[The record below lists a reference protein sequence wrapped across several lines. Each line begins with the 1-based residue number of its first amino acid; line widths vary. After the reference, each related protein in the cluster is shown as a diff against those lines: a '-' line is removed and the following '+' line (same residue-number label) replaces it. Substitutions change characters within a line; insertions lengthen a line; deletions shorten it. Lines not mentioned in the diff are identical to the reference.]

1 MEENR
6 LPQTADTS
14 GIEVLKLPLPRVIFR
29 RAQSVPGRVL
39 FEQVG
44 GGTVTYAGF
53 LERIGGFIAT
63 LEAEGVARDDR
74 IALMVPQSVEAHVAW
89 QAIAW
94 LGAWDVPI
102 NNEFHG
108 EMLAYVLNNSKAR
121 IVVTMSEFLPAF
133 VAIQDRLEH
142 LETLILLDDPGSEVR
157 THRLTIVRHRPGGP
171 VSGTI
176 AREPELE
183 ASDVATVIYTSG
195 TTGPSKGV
203 VVPWGELYTAFG
215 IYGCRRDGRDAM
227 YTPFPINHLSGK
239 VPVFLMACFAGR
251 AVLRRRFSTHEF
263 WSDVREYGCTTTI
276 LLGGTASF
284 LINQPASADDRNHAM
299 RNVVMVPVVEAYK
312 EFEARFS
319 LPVMT
324 IYGMSE
330 CGFPFVS
337 PPESLA
343 NAASCGRLRETWHV
357 RIIDGEGR
365 DVPVGKAGELLVRCD
380 TPHSVLREYL
390 DNPEATAKA
399 RKDGWFH
406 TGDAF
411 RCDADGNYYF
421 VDRLKDA
428 IRRRGENISSFE
440 VESFLTRYPG
450 VAECAAVAVPSET
463 GEDEIKVVITQAPG
477 GQVDLNDLAAFCE
490 REMPRFMVPRYFQ
503 LKSALPYTPTN
514 KVRKAVLRE
523 EGMASGVW
531 DRLAHRTNR
540 KSSPQGAIQ
549 GASNAQ

>member
-1 MEENR
+1 MT
-6 LPQTADTS
+6 QATDASD
-14 GIEVLKLPLPRVIFR
+14 IEVLKCPLPQVIFR
-29 RAQSVPGRVL
+29 RARACPDRIL
-39 FEQVG
+39 FEEVG
-44 GGTVTYAGF
+44 AGTVSYSEF
-53 LERIGGFIAT
+53 LNRTGRFITT
-63 LEAEGVARDDR
+63 LKTQGVAREDR
-74 IALMVPQSVEAHVAW
+74 VAVMVPQSVDAHVVW
-89 QAIAW
+89 QGTAW
-94 LGAWDVPI
+94 LGAWEVPI

-121 IVVTMSEFLPAF
+121 VAVTLSEFLPVF

-142 LETLILLDDPGSEVR
+142 LQSLILLDDPGSEAR
-157 THRLTIVRHRPGGP
+157 PQKLQIIGHRADAPISET
-171 VSGTI
+171 VST
-176 AREPELE
+176 EPTLE

-215 IYGCRRDGRDAM
+215 IYGCKRDGLDAM

-284 LINQPASADDRNHAM
+284 LINQPPSKDDRNHAM
-299 RNVVMVPVVEAYK
+299 RNVVMVPVVEAYR
-312 EFEARFS
+312 EFETRFN

-337 PPESLA
+337 PPEGLA

-365 DVPVGKAGELLVRCD
+365 DVPVGEAGELLVRCD
-380 TPHSVLREYL
+380 VPHSVLREYL

-399 RKDGWFH
+399 LKDGWFH

-463 GEDEIKVVITQAPG
+463 GEDEIKVVLTQAPG
-477 GQVDLNDLAAFCE
+477 REIDLPDLAAFCE

-503 LKSALPYTPTN
+503 VKNALPYTPTN
-514 KVRKAVLRE
+514 KVRKAELRE
-523 EGMASGVW
+523 EGMPSDVW
-531 DRLAHRTNR
+531 DRLAHRANP
-540 KSSPQGAIQ
+540 KSTPKSAIEGAT
-549 GASNAQ
+549 NAQ